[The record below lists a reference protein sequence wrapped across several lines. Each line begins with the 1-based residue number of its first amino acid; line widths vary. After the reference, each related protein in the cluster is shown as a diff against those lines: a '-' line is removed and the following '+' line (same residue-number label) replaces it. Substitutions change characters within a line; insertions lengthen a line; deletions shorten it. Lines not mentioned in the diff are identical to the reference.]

1 MTAILEICTFPKLY
15 IVHIMR
21 FSTQNWPLE
30 LSEIKQKQQFLQKT
44 QLTLQLKGQYLLSH
58 L

>member
-1 MTAILEICTFPKLY
+1 MTAVLEICTFPKPY
-15 IVHIMR
+15 VIHIIW

-30 LSEIKQKQQFLQKT
+30 LSEIKQKQQFLQKS
-44 QLTLQLKGQYLLSH
+44 QLSLQLRGQYLLSH